1 MNWLEISLELPADEV
16 ESVNH
21 LFFDIGSG
29 VSIENSAST
38 PSWAVIKGYLPDE
51 AGAEAKLS
59 VLRQQ
64 VAAVL
69 GPSVQVQV
77 AVIDD
82 KDWLT
87 YWRRS
92 YKPFRVGRK
101 LVVRPPWEKYEPL
114 PGDVVI
120 DMEPGLAFGCGT
132 HPTTAACMELLERH
146 VRNGQRVFDIGTGTG
161 ILAIAA
167 AKLGAK
173 EVWAV
178 DNDPLAVRVAR
189 ENVERNGV
197 ADRVRVNEGHL
208 LDTMRSKADVVVAN
222 IVAEVVAFMAPQVRL
237 RLNRQGVFITGGI
250 HHTKQWMVEEAF
262 RQAGLR
268 KLEELRSGDWVALAG
283 VKD

>member
-1 MNWLEISLELPADEV
+1 MNWLEITLELPADKI

-29 VSIENSAST
+29 VSIENPASA
-38 PSWAVIKGYLPDE
+38 PSRAVVKGYLPDE
-51 AGAEAKLS
+51 AGADKKLS
-59 VLRQQ
+59 LLRHR

-69 GPSVQVQV
+69 GPSARVRV
-77 AVIDD
+77 AVVDD
-82 KDWLT
+82 EDWLT

-92 YKPFRVGRK
+92 YKPFRVGER
-101 LVVRPPWEKYEPL
+101 LVVRPPWEEYAAL

-146 VRNGQRVFDIGTGTG
+146 VRDGQRVFDVGTGTG
-161 ILAIAA
+161 ILAIVA

-178 DNDPLAVRVAR
+178 DNDPIAVRVAR

-197 ADRVRVNEGHL
+197 AGRVRVSEGHL
-208 LDTMRSKADVVVAN
+208 LDATRGKADVVTAN
-222 IVAEVVAFMAPQVRL
+222 IVAEVVSFMAPQVCFRL
-237 RLNRQGVFITGGI
+237 HKGGLFITGGV
-250 HHTKQWMVEEAF
+250 HHAKQRMVEEAF
-262 RQAGLR
+262 SHAGLR

-283 VKD
+283 VKE